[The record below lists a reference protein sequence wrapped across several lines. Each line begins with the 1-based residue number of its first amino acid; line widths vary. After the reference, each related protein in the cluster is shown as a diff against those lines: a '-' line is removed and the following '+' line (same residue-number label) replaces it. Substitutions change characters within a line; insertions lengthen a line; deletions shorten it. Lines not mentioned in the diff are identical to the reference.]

1 MLKHA
6 QELKAKM
13 DAEPLKED
21 VLKGKVDI
29 KWYGHCGFKIS
40 FLDASEK

>member
-1 MLKHA
+1 MLKQA

-21 VLKGKVDI
+21 TLKGKVDI
-29 KWYGHCGFKIS
+29 KWFGHCGFKIS
-40 FLDASEK
+40 FKDEAEK